1 MLFPEH
7 KIQLFPET
15 EDADVEMKSSAS
27 AELLELAQR
36 TETCKAN
43 RMVSASGHIEKAGSW
58 APEGSRPLSKSFWT
72 GSLMGPRPS
81 TSICESR

>member
-36 TETCKAN
+36 TETCKQDGLCI
-43 RMVSASGHIEKAGSW
+43 RPHREGWVM
-58 APEGSRPLSKSFWT
+58 GSRGFSATQQIILDRFT
-72 GSLMGPRPS
+72 YG
-81 TSICESR
+81 TQAIH